1 MGVCSALGACLR
13 KTTTGA
19 IICQS
24 NPRPSQ
30 KAVCYILSPSYH
42 HWKLSGQRA
51 FVIDFPHF
59 SYLFSIIL
67 ALLLVIVSTK
77 LFLQSPCFSFV
88 VISTEVEELT
98 FSTPLKKNKI
108 CTVRNVIT
116 KQTNISWIKNEC
128 FLLLGTFPLLLVG
141 DWRCWWKDAAG
152 QGWCETNGVIDST
165 E

>member
-1 MGVCSALGACLR
+1 MPQTGEMGVCSALGACLR

-88 VISTEVEELT
+88 AISTEVEELT
-98 FSTPLKKNKI
+98 FSIPLKKKQDLYSEKCENMFKTNKHI
-108 CTVRNVIT
+108 GTRPSDIWN
-116 KQTNISWIKNEC
+116 QTSLELKMSAFC
-128 FLLLGTFPLLLVG
+128 F
-141 DWRCWWKDAAG
+141 
-152 QGWCETNGVIDST
+152 
-165 E
+165 